1 MRRLHSKMLKKTV
14 AAVLSVAMVIGTMN
28 LQQTNTYAVDR
39 SKWWLLSTN
48 RPAYSSSANGG
59 DVASFATDGK
69 YSTQWGAAANKADQ
83 WLDVDLGGKA
93 DISKVVIDWQNDA
106 SYGVAYQVLVSDDEI
121 NWKKVYETTTGNDG
135 DKKNAMNKEGTAVD
149 YSYYEDVL
157 STGSADKKLT
167 QSTGRYVRVLIN
179 YSKSQSYSDD
189 KKSGWGA
196 SIREIEVY
204 GIGDENCVQ
213 PVSDAANIALNKEV
227 KVTSYAQPWWASK
240 ALDGSNAVD
249 GDYESYW
256 LSQSQDSVKDSSNQA
271 LTVDLKDKH
280 TIGRVKVQ
288 WQTEYGK
295 DYDVMVSTDGN
306 NWTTVKEMRDQDG
319 SDDTI
324 SFTPVSA
331 RYVKIQGI
339 KRGTGYGYSL
349 YSMEV
354 FSVNGGSDTPSEDI
368 TGKNLA
374 ENKEAY
380 SSSKEGDN
388 VSSKYAVDGNDNTRW
403 SSKFADDEWMYVDLG
418 KNYNINKVVLTW
430 ENAYGKDYN
439 IQVSTDGNNWT
450 TVKEMRKQNGGEDT
464 AEFKAVN
471 ARYVKFQG
479 IKRVMGYGYSIW
491 KFEVY
496 AQ

>member
-39 SKWWLLSTN
+39 SKSWLLSTN
-48 RPAYSSSANGG
+48 RPAYSSSVNGG

-135 DKKNAMNKEGTAVD
+135 DKKNAM
-149 YSYYEDVL
+149 
-157 STGSADKKLT
+157 
-167 QSTGRYVRVLIN
+167 
-179 YSKSQSYSDD
+179 
-189 KKSGWGA
+189 
-196 SIREIEVY
+196 
-204 GIGDENCVQ
+204 
-213 PVSDAANIALNKEV
+213 NKEV

-324 SFTPVSA
+324 SFTLVSA

-388 VSSKYAVDGNDNTRW
+388 VSAKYAVDGNDNTRW

-491 KFEVY
+491 EFEVY

>member
-1 MRRLHSKMLKKTV
+1 MRRLHSKMLKETV

-48 RPAYSSSANGG
+48 RPAYSSSVNGG

-83 WLDVDLGGKA
+83 WLDIDLGGKA

-135 DKKNAMNKEGTAVD
+135 DKKNAM
-149 YSYYEDVL
+149 
-157 STGSADKKLT
+157 
-167 QSTGRYVRVLIN
+167 
-179 YSKSQSYSDD
+179 
-189 KKSGWGA
+189 
-196 SIREIEVY
+196 
-204 GIGDENCVQ
+204 
-213 PVSDAANIALNKEV
+213 NKEV

-491 KFEVY
+491 EFEVY